1 MARSRGSTLRM
12 KQHRSGSV
20 WYSGPGSVRGLSS
33 TRLRPYRLANCSL
46 NAYVSAKWKP
56 VSRKITGTVR
66 SMRLSRCASTT
77 PPPPKLTVRA
87 VFSGKVSTAHARVV
101 SGSAPLR
108 ATARSRTCAPLS
120 IARAP
125 EVAEL
130 EEAIDHAGGAVGDLL
145 ALRVDHELR
154 RQRLLVGIRHA
165 GELEDLPG
173 QRPAVQPLGVAAD
186 ALVER
191 GLHVHLDERADLLAH
206 LVADRAVG
214 RDRGCDHR
222 HAVPREQL
230 RDVTDAADVGVAVFA
245 REPQALGEVL
255 AHLVAVEDFDRDAAT
270 TQLCAHRGRERG
282 LARAGQS
289 GEPEREATRQGEALL
304 DHLLRLSHPFSL
316 RPSPSS
322 PLSGTERGTGGEDTG
337 GDSKKRARFRG
348 KRARSASRV
357 PFTS

>member
-1 MARSRGSTLRM
+1 MARSSGSTFRM
-12 KQHRSGSV
+12 KQQRSGSV
-20 WYSGPGSVRGLSS
+20 LYRGPGSVRGLSS
-33 TRLRPYRLANCSL
+33 TILRPYRVANRSL
-46 NAYVSAKWKP
+46 NSYVSAKWKP

-87 VFSGKVSTAHARVV
+87 VFPGKVSTAHARVV

-108 ATARSRTCAPLS
+108 ATARSRTCAALS

-154 RQRLLVGIRHA
+154 GHRLLVGVRHA
-165 GELEDLPG
+165 GELGDLAG

-191 GLHVHLDERADLLAH
+191 GLHVHLDERTDLLAH
-206 LVADRAVG
+206 LVANRAVG
-214 RDRGCDHR
+214 RDRGRDHR

-230 RDVTDAADVGVAVFA
+230 GDVADATDVGVAVLP
-245 REPQALGEVL
+245 REPQALGQVL
-255 AHLVAVEDFDRDAAT
+255 AHLVPVEHFDRDAAAA
-270 TQLCAHRGRERG
+270 QLRAHRGGERG
-282 LARAGQS
+282 FARAGQS
-289 GEPEREATRQGEALL
+289 GEPQREAAS
-304 DHLLRLSHPFSL
+304 LRDARIRCQLGLSHLSPTIRFVPPL
-316 RPSPSS
+316 RV
-322 PLSGTERGTGGEDTG
+322 TERGIGGEAKTNRTRLPSG
-337 GDSKKRARFRG
+337 KRARF
-348 KRARSASRV
+348 ASRV

>member
-1 MARSRGSTLRM
+1 MARSSGSTLRM
-12 KQHRSGSV
+12 KQQRSGSV
-20 WYSGPGSVRGLSS
+20 VYRGPGSVRGLSS
-33 TRLRPYRLANCSL
+33 TRLRPYRLANPSL

-87 VFSGKVSTAHARVV
+87 VFPGKVSTAHARVG

-108 ATARSRTCAPLS
+108 ATARSRTCAALS

-130 EEAIDHAGGAVGDLL
+130 EEAIDHAGGAVDDLL

-154 RQRLLVGIRHA
+154 GQRLLVGIRHA
-165 GELEDLPG
+165 GELGDLAG
-173 QRPAVQPLGVAAD
+173 QRPAVQPLGIAAD

-191 GLHVHLDERADLLAH
+191 GLHIHLDERTDLFAH

-214 RDRGCDHR
+214 RDRGRDHR

-230 RDVTDAADVGVAVFA
+230 RDVADAADVGVAVFA
-245 REPQALGEVL
+245 REPEALGEVL
-255 AHLVAVEDFDRDAAT
+255 AHFVAVEDFDGDAAT
-270 TQLCAHRGRERG
+270 TQLRAHGGGERG
-282 LARAGQS
+282 LARARQP
-289 GEPEREATRQGEALL
+289 GEPQREAVRLRDTLVRYQF
-304 DHLLRLSHPFSL
+304 RLSHRSL
-316 RPSPSS
+316 SRPSPCYPPS
-322 PLSGTERGTGGEDTG
+322 PHRGE
-337 GDSKKRARFRG
+337 GDRG
-348 KRARSASRV
+348 
-357 PFTS
+357 